1 MLLFDGD
8 MCTCLWLRFVRL
20 QFETKPLKCLEM
32 CSALGIRFK
41 PKSAVQGREVKYSSF
56 KNTKSKIGMIKAAEI
71 QTRALREKDA
81 ARVKEVAEER
91 VYFKPSKKL
100 QPKEPAPQ

>member
-1 MLLFDGD
+1 
-8 MCTCLWLRFVRL
+8 MCCICIFVLVHL

-71 QTRALREKDA
+71 QTRALREKAD

-100 QPKEPAPQ
+100 QNKEPASQ